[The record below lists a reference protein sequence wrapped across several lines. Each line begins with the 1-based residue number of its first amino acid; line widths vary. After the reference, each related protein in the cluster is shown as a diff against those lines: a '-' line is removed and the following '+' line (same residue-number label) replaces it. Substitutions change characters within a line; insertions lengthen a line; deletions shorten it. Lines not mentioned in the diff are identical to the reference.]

1 MIEIH
6 RGKFNEAKL
15 TRSIMHQDRKWE
27 NSAINDIVFEIWNI
41 ISRLKIN
48 NFWKF
53 SSLLPAFLGP
63 LRIEQSYQRI
73 RTVFEIYFRTLC
85 NNAAGRSSSLILT
98 LILWI
103 TLSKWNLR
111 IEFNLKVI
119 TARNEIS
126 ITTIMNHYSTTK
138 KDLPCFPW
146 IFFL

>member
-1 MIEIH
+1 M
-6 RGKFNEAKL
+6 
-15 TRSIMHQDRKWE
+15 
-27 NSAINDIVFEIWNI
+27 FEIWMI
-41 ISRLKIN
+41 ISMIKIN
-48 NFWKF
+48 NFWKI
-53 SSLLPAFLGP
+53 SSLLPAFLEP
-63 LRIEQSYQRI
+63 LRIQQSYQRI

-138 KDLPCFPW
+138 KTKKRLALFFMNLFF
-146 IFFL
+146 IESIKVVFTFFFLLTRSRKS

>member
-1 MIEIH
+1 M
-6 RGKFNEAKL
+6 
-15 TRSIMHQDRKWE
+15 
-27 NSAINDIVFEIWNI
+27 FEIWNI

-53 SSLLPAFLGP
+53 SSLLPAFLEP
-63 LRIEQSYQRI
+63 LRIRQSYQRI
-73 RTVFEIYFRTLC
+73 TTVFEIYLRALC

-138 KDLPCFPW
+138 KTKKRLALFFMNLFF
-146 IFFL
+146 IESIKVVFTFFFLLTRSRKS

>member
-1 MIEIH
+1 M
-6 RGKFNEAKL
+6 
-15 TRSIMHQDRKWE
+15 
-27 NSAINDIVFEIWNI
+27 FEIWMI

-53 SSLLPAFLGP
+53 TSLLPAFLGP
-63 LRIEQSYQRI
+63 HRIVQQSYQRI
-73 RTVFEIYFRTLC
+73 ETVFEIYLRALC
-85 NNAAGRSSSLILT
+85 NNATGRSSSLILT

-138 KDLPCFPW
+138 KRLAL
-146 IFFL
+146 FFMNLFFIESIKVVFTFFFCWLEVGNLKTYT